1 MLSRDRKSK
10 VMGLGQW
17 RDKQDW
23 PLHWIQS
30 VEEMK
35 VLGFRVCPQ
44 YADTLRCTWEA
55 VFKGFQG
62 RLFSWESRNLNTLH
76 ERVAVSQTFALSK
89 LWYVAQVLP
98 LPQSVLKKIESALSS
113 FIFKGR
119 HERLKL
125 AEIEN
130 AAEDG
135 GLGLVCVATKAEC
148 LLLRQSLRILDRP
161 EENCFHHMGYWLGN
175 FLEEPFPQ
183 LKSQGPVLSQ
193 KQQRFPLHQSMLTA
207 LEEGLMRQEYDP
219 RKLSEASTKKI
230 YEGRAAYVIPPPKVQ
245 AKCPEIN
252 FQATVFPRLC
262 YTILESEPRDILFS
276 LVHNIYFNKERMF
289 LQGRIPDP
297 ACPLPECQ
305 GKIQDREH
313 IFTSCFLVAEAW
325 IWLRSRLLQ
334 LLPTTIGAA
343 GISNEDFLL
352 LQFPHDTMDKECV
365 WLIGNFCDVVNSSVI
380 GRQSKLGADQ
390 LAGRIRARLA
400 RIRGRAVVQPSLYNI

>member
-1 MLSRDRKSK
+1 
-10 VMGLGQW
+10 
-17 RDKQDW
+17 
-23 PLHWIQS
+23 
-30 VEEMK
+30 
-35 VLGFRVCPQ
+35 
-44 YADTLRCTWEA
+44 
-55 VFKGFQG
+55 
-62 RLFSWESRNLNTLH
+62 
-76 ERVAVSQTFALSK
+76 
-89 LWYVAQVLP
+89 
-98 LPQSVLKKIESALSS
+98 
-113 FIFKGR
+113 
-119 HERLKL
+119 
-125 AEIEN
+125 
-130 AAEDG
+130 
-135 GLGLVCVATKAEC
+135 
-148 LLLRQSLRILDRP
+148 
-161 EENCFHHMGYWLGN
+161 
-175 FLEEPFPQ
+175 
-183 LKSQGPVLSQ
+183 
-193 KQQRFPLHQSMLTA
+193 
-207 LEEGLMRQEYDP
+207 MRQEYDP

-245 AKCPEIN
+245 AKCPEID

-262 YTILESEPRDILFS
+262 YTILESEPRDVLFS

-400 RIRGRAVVQPSLYNI
+400 RICGRAVVQPSLYNI